1 MGGGPPVDL
10 RQLTALVTVAE
21 AGSVTRAAQLLH
33 MVQPAVTRQIRTLEE
48 ELGVPLFDRTRHG
61 MVPTA
66 DGELLVERA
75 RRALGELERARTEI
89 RPAPGE
95 VTGIVSIGLLESA
108 ADLLAQPLTA
118 AVTRAHPGIELRVLT
133 AYSGHLQ
140 QWLDAGDID
149 LSLLYN
155 LAGAPSLAVIPLLR
169 EKLWAVAPPEAGLS
183 PATPVPWPEVLAH
196 PLVLPVPGHGLR
208 ALIDQARSALAVQP
222 RVAVQVNSM
231 HLQKKLVLAGH
242 GWTVLPAAGV
252 AGDITAGTLSGAP
265 VTGPE
270 VVRSVVLG
278 LQRARRTPAAVQAVA
293 AELQRLTGEL
303 ARSGAW
309 PTVPGDPL

>member
-1 MGGGPPVDL
+1 M
-10 RQLTALVTVAE
+10 
-21 AGSVTRAAQLLH
+21 LH

-66 DGELLVERA
+66 EGELLVERA

-89 RPAPGE
+89 RPVPGE
-95 VTGIVSIGLLESA
+95 VTGIVSVGLLESV
-108 ADLLAQPLTA
+108 ADLLAQPLAA

-140 QWLDAGDID
+140 QWLDSGDID

-155 LAGAPSLAVIPLLR
+155 LADARSLAVVPLLR
-169 EKLWAVAPPEAGLS
+169 EKLWAVAPPQAGLS
-183 PATPVPWPEVLAH
+183 PGSPVPWAEVLAH

-208 ALIDQARSALAVQP
+208 ALIDQARSALTVQP
-222 RVAVQVNSM
+222 HVAVQVNSM

-252 AGDITAGTLSGAP
+252 AGDIIAGVLCGAP

-278 LQRARRTPAAVQAVA
+278 LRRGRRTPTAVQAVA
-293 AELQRLTGEL
+293 AELRRLTGEL

-309 PTVPGDPL
+309 PSVSVISSLAAEPSTTARLE